1 MLYIIVK
8 PIGVYRIMKL
18 TESMLRNIIKQ
29 ELKKVLNE
37 ALPDTDSVAT
47 PEVVDTATLNSVN
60 SALNNFKGV
69 DISNM
74 FDITIKENTITVM
87 QRKDF
92 RTDNMVNVQT
102 LNKDL
107 FNKQIEKFK
116 TYRNISNVRKAQS
129 GYSVLSDLNEQEYS
143 ELYKLKRVYDG
154 LESEQKQELDNKA
167 KTGQLGAFAIFAGFG
182 LLCLFV
188 SAIAKANNQKKELEK
203 GRARAKAA
211 GWDIDAMHARLDAL
225 EKAEKEKERK
235 QYPSL

>member
-1 MLYIIVK
+1 
-8 PIGVYRIMKL
+8 MKL
-18 TESMLRNIIKQ
+18 TESQLRSIIKQ
-29 ELKKVLNE
+29 ELKKVIQE
-37 ALPDTDSVAT
+37 ALPDMNVSDK
-47 PEVVDTATLNSVN
+47 PEIVDTATVNSVSN
-60 SALNNFKGV
+60 TLDSMKGV

-129 GYSVLSDLNEQEYS
+129 GYSVLSDLSEQEYS

-167 KTGQLGAFAIFAGFG
+167 KIGQLGAFAIFAGFG

-188 SAIAKANNQKKELEK
+188 SAVAKANNRKKEFEK
-203 GRARAKAA
+203 SKARAKAA

-235 QYPSL
+235 QYSSL